1 MSIVKL
7 NNRGVKN
14 ITSFGSVGSGS
25 VKFIKKIT
33 ANEDATISFVHGSSS
48 VVFDST
54 YKEYLFTFKNIHPGA
69 NACDFLFQFST
80 NSGGSYGVAM
90 TTTCFQAYHQEDDN
104 PANLNF
110 RTGTLN
116 SLGNDTNFQS
126 ISTAD
131 GIGDDN
137 DQCLDGFLRVFNP
150 SDTTFVKHFMAN
162 TTHYTNDNASMN
174 TFVAGYINTTS
185 AVNGIQFK
193 MNNGSADQDTDKGDI
208 CLYGIN

>member
-7 NNRGVKN
+7 NNRAVKD
-14 ITSFGSVGSGS
+14 ITAFGSVASGS
-25 VKFIKKIT
+25 VTFIKKIT
-33 ANEDATISFVHGSSS
+33 ANADATISFVHGSSS

-80 NSGGSYGVAM
+80 NSGSSYGVSM
-90 TTTCFQAYHQEDDN
+90 TTSCFQAYHQEDDN

-110 RTGTLN
+110 RTGSVN
-116 SLGNDTNFQS
+116 SLANSTNFQS

-131 GIGDDN
+131 GIGNDN
-137 DQCLDGFLRVFNP
+137 DQCLDGFLRIYNP
-150 SDTTFVKHFMAN
+150 ADTTFVKHFMAN
-162 TTHYTNDNASMN
+162 ATHYTNDNASMH
-174 TFVAGYINTTS
+174 TFAQGYINTTS
-185 AVNGIQFK
+185 AINGIQFK
-193 MNNGSADQDTDKGDI
+193 MNNGSADQDTDKGDF

>member
-7 NNRGVKN
+7 NNRAVKD
-14 ITSFGSVGSGS
+14 ITTFGSVSSGS
-25 VKFIKKIT
+25 LTFIKKIT

-69 NACDFLFQFST
+69 NARDFLFQFST
-80 NSGGSYGVAM
+80 NSGSSYGVAM

-131 GIGDDN
+131 GIGNDN
-137 DQCLDGFLRVFNP
+137 DQCLDGFLRIYNP
-150 SDTTFVKHFMAN
+150 ADTTFVKHFMAN
-162 TTHYTNDNASMN
+162 ATHYTNDNASMN
-174 TFVAGYINTTS
+174 TFVQGYINTTS

>member
-7 NNRGVKN
+7 NNRAVKD
-14 ITSFGSVGSGS
+14 ITTFGSVSSGS
-25 VKFIKKIT
+25 LTFIKKIT
-33 ANEDATISFVHGSSS
+33 ADNSSTISFVDGSSS

-80 NSGGSYGVAM
+80 DSGSSYGVSM
-90 TTTCFQAYHQEDDN
+90 TTSCFQAYHQEDDN

-110 RTGTLN
+110 RTGSVN
-116 SLGNDTNFQS
+116 SLANSTNFQS

-131 GIGDDN
+131 GIGNDN
-137 DQCLDGFLRVFNP
+137 DQCLDGFLRIYNP
-150 SDTTFVKHFMAN
+150 ADTTFVKHFMAN
-162 TTHYTNDNASMN
+162 ATHYTNDNASMH
-174 TFVAGYINTTS
+174 TFVQGYINSTS

-193 MNNGSADQDTDKGDI
+193 MNNGSSDQNTDKGDI
-208 CLYGIN
+208 CLYGIA

>member
-1 MSIVKL
+1 MSIIKL
-7 NNRGVKN
+7 NNRAVKD
-14 ITSFGSVGSGS
+14 ITTFGSVSSGS

-33 ANEDATISFVHGSSS
+33 ASSDATISFVHGSSS

-54 YKEYLFTFKNIHPGA
+54 YKEYLFTFKNIHPAA

-80 NSGGSYGVAM
+80 DSGSSYGVAM

-116 SLGNDTNFQS
+116 SLVLFNFEFFS
-126 ISTAD
+126 STS
-131 GIGDDN
+131 N
-137 DQCLDGFLRVFNP
+137 
-150 SDTTFVKHFMAN
+150 TTFVKHFMAN
-162 TTHYTNDNASMN
+162 ATHYTNDNASMN
-174 TFVAGYINTTS
+174 TFVAGYINSTS

-193 MNNGSADQDTDKGDI
+193 MNNGSSDQNTDSGDI
-208 CLYGIN
+208 CLYGIA

>member
-7 NNRGVKN
+7 NNRAVKD
-14 ITSFGSVGSGS
+14 ITTFGSVSSGS
-25 VKFIKKIT
+25 LQFIKKIT

-54 YKEYLFTFKNIHPGA
+54 YKEYLFTLKNIHPVA
-69 NACDFLFQFST
+69 NAVDLLFQFST
-80 NSGGSYGVAM
+80 NSGSSYGVSM
-90 TTTCFQAYHQEDDN
+90 TTSCFQAYHQEDDN

-110 RTGTLN
+110 RTGSVN
-116 SLGNDTNFQS
+116 SLANSTNFQS

-131 GIGDDN
+131 GIGNDN
-137 DQCLDGFLRVFNP
+137 DQCLDGFIRVYNP
-150 SDTTFVKHFMAN
+150 ADTTFVKHFMAN

-174 TFVAGYINTTS
+174 TFVQGYVNTTS
-185 AVNGIQFK
+185 AIDAIQFK
-193 MNNGSADQDTDKGDI
+193 MNDGSSDTNLSTGDI

>member
-7 NNRGVKN
+7 NNRAVKD
-14 ITSFGSVGSGS
+14 ITTFCSVSSGS
-25 VKFIKKIT
+25 VTFIKKIT

-54 YKEYLFTFKNIHPGA
+54 YKEYLFTFKNLHPEL
-69 NACDFLFQFST
+69 NACDFMFQVST
-80 NSGGSYGVAM
+80 NSGSSYGVAM

-126 ISTAD
+126 LSTAD
-131 GIGDDN
+131 GIGNDN
-137 DQCLDGFLRVFNP
+137 DQCLDGFLRFFNP
-150 SDTTFVKHFMAN
+150 ADTTFVKHFMAN

-174 TFVAGYINTTS
+174 TFVQGYVNTTS
-185 AVNGIQFK
+185 AVNAIQFK
-193 MNNGSADQDTDKGDI
+193 MDTGGTASDTDKGDI

>member
-7 NNRGVKN
+7 NNRAVKD
-14 ITSFGSVGSGS
+14 ITTFGSVSSGS
-25 VKFIKKIT
+25 VTFIKKIT

-54 YKEYLFTFKNIHPGA
+54 YKEYLFTFKNLHPEF
-69 NACDFLFQFST
+69 NACDFMFQVST
-80 NSGGSYGVAM
+80 NSGSSYGVAM

-104 PANLNF
+104 PAKLNF

-126 ISTAD
+126 LSTAD
-131 GIGDDN
+131 GIGNDN
-137 DQCLDGFLRVFNP
+137 DQCLDGFLRFFNP
-150 SDTTFVKHFMAN
+150 ADTTFVKHFMAN

-174 TFVAGYINTTS
+174 TFVQGYVNTTS
-185 AVNGIQFK
+185 AVNAIQFK
-193 MNNGSADQDTDKGDI
+193 MDTGGTASDTDKGDI

>member
-7 NNRGVKN
+7 NNRAVKD
-14 ITSFGSVGSGS
+14 ITTFGSVSSGS
-25 VKFIKKIT
+25 VQFIKKIT
-33 ANEDATISFVHGSSS
+33 ASSDATISFVHGSSS

-54 YKEYLFTFKNIHPGA
+54 YKEYLFTFKNIHPVA

-80 NSGGSYGVAM
+80 NSGSSYGVSM
-90 TTTCFQAYHQEDDN
+90 TTSCFQAYHQEDDN

-110 RTGTLN
+110 RTGSVN
-116 SLGNDTNFQS
+116 SLGNSTNFQS

-131 GIGDDN
+131 GIGNDN
-137 DQCLDGFLRVFNP
+137 DQCLDGFLRIYNP
-150 SDTTFVKHFMAN
+150 ADTTFVKHFMAN
-162 TTHYTNDNASMN
+162 ATHYTNDNASMH
-174 TFVAGYINTTS
+174 TFVQGYINSTS

-193 MNNGSADQDTDKGDI
+193 MNNGSADQDTDKGDF

>member
-1 MSIVKL
+1 MSIIKL
-7 NNRGVKN
+7 NNRAVKD
-14 ITSFGSVGSGS
+14 ITTFGSVSSGS

-33 ANEDATISFVHGSSS
+33 ASSDATISFVHGSSS

-54 YKEYLFTFKNIHPGA
+54 YKEYLFTFKNIHPAA

-80 NSGGSYGVAM
+80 DSGSSYGVAM

-110 RTGTLN
+110 RTGTVN

-131 GIGDDN
+131 GIGNDN

-162 TTHYTNDNASMN
+162 ATHYTNDNASMN
-174 TFVAGYINTTS
+174 TFVAGYINSTS

-193 MNNGSADQDTDKGDI
+193 MNNGSSDQNTDSGDI
-208 CLYGIN
+208 CLYGIA

>member
-1 MSIVKL
+1 MSIIKL
-7 NNRGVKN
+7 NNRAVKD
-14 ITSFGSVGSGS
+14 ITTFGSVSSGS

-33 ANEDATISFVHGSSS
+33 ASSDATISFVHGSSS

-54 YKEYLFTFKNIHPGA
+54 YKEYLFTFKNIHPAA

-80 NSGGSYGVAM
+80 DSGSSYGVSM
-90 TTTCFQAYHQEDDN
+90 TTSCFQAYHQEDDN

-110 RTGTLN
+110 RTGTVN

-131 GIGDDN
+131 GIGNDN

-162 TTHYTNDNASMN
+162 ATHYTNDNASMH
-174 TFVAGYINTTS
+174 TFVQGYINSTS

-193 MNNGSADQDTDKGDI
+193 MNNGSSDQNTDKGDI
-208 CLYGIN
+208 CLYGIA

>member
-7 NNRGVKN
+7 NNRAVKD
-14 ITSFGSVGSGS
+14 ITAFGSVASGS
-25 VKFIKKIT
+25 VTFIKKIT
-33 ANEDATISFVHGSSS
+33 ASSDATISFVHGSSS

-54 YKEYLFTFKNIHPGA
+54 YKEYLFTFKNIHPVA

-80 NSGGSYGVAM
+80 NSGSSYGVAM

-126 ISTAD
+126 LSTAD
-131 GIGDDN
+131 GIGNDN
-137 DQCLDGFLRVFNP
+137 DQCLDGFLRFFNP
-150 SDTTFVKHFMAN
+150 ADTTFVKHFMAN

-174 TFVAGYINTTS
+174 TFVQGYVNTTS
-185 AVNGIQFK
+185 AVNAIQFK
-193 MNNGSADQDTDKGDI
+193 MDTGGTASDTDKGDI

>member
-1 MSIVKL
+1 MSIIKL
-7 NNRGVKN
+7 NNRAVKD
-14 ITSFGSVGSGS
+14 ITTFGSVSSGS

-33 ANEDATISFVHGSSS
+33 ASSDATISFVHGSSS

-54 YKEYLFTFKNIHPGA
+54 YKEYLFTFKNIHPAA

-80 NSGGSYGVAM
+80 DSGSSYGVAM

-162 TTHYTNDNASMN
+162 ATHYTNDNASMN
-174 TFVAGYINTTS
+174 TFVAGYINSTS

-193 MNNGSADQDTDKGDI
+193 MNNGSSDQNTDSGDI
-208 CLYGIN
+208 CLYGIA

>member
-1 MSIVKL
+1 MSIIKL
-7 NNRGVKN
+7 NNRAVKD
-14 ITSFGSVGSGS
+14 ITTFGSVSSGS
-25 VKFIKKIT
+25 VQFIKKIT
-33 ANEDATISFVHGSSS
+33 ASSDATISFVHGSSS

-54 YKEYLFTFKNIHPGA
+54 YKEYLFTFKNLHPAA

-80 NSGGSYGVAM
+80 DSGSSYGVAM

-150 SDTTFVKHFMAN
+150 ADTTFTKHFIAN
-162 TTHYTNDNASMN
+162 ATHYTNDNASMN

-185 AVNGIQFK
+185 AVNAIQFK
-193 MNNGSADQDTDKGDI
+193 MNNGSADQDTDKGDF

>member
-7 NNRGVKN
+7 NNRAVKD
-14 ITSFGSVGSGS
+14 ITTFGSVSSGS
-25 VKFIKKIT
+25 LTFIKKIT
-33 ANEDATISFVHGSSS
+33 ADNSSTISFVDGSSS

-54 YKEYLFTFKNIHPGA
+54 YKEYLFTFKNLHPEL
-69 NACDFLFQFST
+69 NACDFMFQVST
-80 NSGGSYGVAM
+80 NSGSSYGVAM

-131 GIGDDN
+131 GIGNDN

-150 SDTTFVKHFMAN
+150 ADTTFVKHFMAN

-185 AVNGIQFK
+185 AVDGIQFK
-193 MNNGSADQDTDKGDI
+193 MNDGSSDTNTSTGDI

>member
-7 NNRGVKN
+7 NNRAVKD
-14 ITSFGSVGSGS
+14 ITTFGSVSSGS
-25 VKFIKKIT
+25 LTFIKKIT
-33 ANEDATISFVHGSSS
+33 ADNSSTISFVDGSSS

-54 YKEYLFTFKNIHPGA
+54 YKEYLITFKNIHPVA

-80 NSGGSYGVAM
+80 NSGSSYGVAM

-131 GIGDDN
+131 GIGNDN

-150 SDTTFVKHFMAN
+150 ADTTFVKHFMAN

-185 AVNGIQFK
+185 AVDGIQFK
-193 MNNGSADQDTDKGDI
+193 MNDGSSDTNTSTGDI

>member
-14 ITSFGSVGSGS
+14 ITSFGSVASGS
-25 VKFIKKIT
+25 VQFIKKIT
-33 ANEDATISFVHGSSS
+33 ASSDATISFVHGSSS

-54 YKEYLFTFKNIHPGA
+54 YKEYLFTFKNMHPSA

-80 NSGGSYGVAM
+80 DSGSSYGVAM

-110 RTGTLN
+110 RTGSVN
-116 SLGNDTNFQS
+116 SLGNSTNFQS

-131 GIGDDN
+131 GIGNDN
-137 DQCLDGFLRVFNP
+137 DQCLDGFLRVYNP
-150 SDTTFVKHFMAN
+150 ADTTFVKHFMAN
-162 TTHYTNDNASMN
+162 ATHYTNDNASMN

-193 MNNGSADQDTDKGDI
+193 MNNGSSDQNTDSGDI
-208 CLYGIN
+208 CLYGIA

>member
-7 NNRGVKN
+7 NNRAVKD
-14 ITSFGSVGSGS
+14 ITTFGSVSSGS
-25 VKFIKKIT
+25 LTFIKKIT
-33 ANEDATISFVHGSSS
+33 ADNSSTISFVDGSSS

-80 NSGGSYGVAM
+80 NSGSSYGVAM

-131 GIGDDN
+131 GIGNDN

-150 SDTTFVKHFMAN
+150 ADTTFVKHFMAN

-185 AVNGIQFK
+185 AVDGIQFK
-193 MNNGSADQDTDKGDI
+193 MNDGSSDTNTSTGDI

>member
-7 NNRGVKN
+7 NNRAVKD
-14 ITSFGSVGSGS
+14 ITTFGSVSSGS
-25 VKFIKKIT
+25 VQFIKKIT
-33 ANEDATISFVHGSSS
+33 ASSDATISFVHGSSS

-54 YKEYLFTFKNIHPGA
+54 YKEYLFTFKNIHPAA

-80 NSGGSYGVAM
+80 DSGSSYGVSM
-90 TTTCFQAYHQEDDN
+90 TTSCFQAYHQEDDN

-110 RTGTLN
+110 RTGSVN
-116 SLGNDTNFQS
+116 SLANSTNFQS

-131 GIGDDN
+131 GIGNDN
-137 DQCLDGFLRVFNP
+137 DQCLDGFLRIYNP

-162 TTHYTNDNASMN
+162 ATHYTNDNASMH
-174 TFVAGYINTTS
+174 TFVQGYINSTS

-193 MNNGSADQDTDKGDI
+193 MNNGSSDQNTDKGDI
-208 CLYGIN
+208 CLYGIA

>member
-7 NNRGVKN
+7 NNRAVKD
-14 ITSFGSVGSGS
+14 ITTFGSVSSGS
-25 VKFIKKIT
+25 MTFIKKIT

-54 YKEYLFTFKNIHPGA
+54 YKEYLFTFKNLHPEL
-69 NACDFLFQFST
+69 NACDFMFQVST
-80 NSGGSYGVAM
+80 NSGSSYGVAM

-126 ISTAD
+126 LSTAD
-131 GIGDDN
+131 GIGNDN
-137 DQCLDGFLRVFNP
+137 DQCLDGFLRFFNP
-150 SDTTFVKHFMAN
+150 ADTTFVKHFMAN

-174 TFVAGYINTTS
+174 TFVQGYVNTTS
-185 AVNGIQFK
+185 AVNGNQFK

>member
-1 MSIVKL
+1 MSIVTL
-7 NNRGVKN
+7 NDRAVR
-14 ITSFGSVGSGS
+14 SVSAFGSLNTGSMI
-25 VKFIKKIT
+25 FIKKLT
-33 ANEDATISFVHGSSS
+33 ASSSSTISFVDGSSD
-48 VVFDST
+48 VVLDST

-80 NSGGSYGVAM
+80 DSGSSYGVSM
-90 TTTCFQAYHQEDDN
+90 TTSCFQAYHQEDDN

-137 DQCLDGFLRVFNP
+137 DQCLDGFLRVYNP
-150 SDTTFVKHFMAN
+150 ADTTFVKHFMAN
-162 TTHYTNDNASMN
+162 ATHYTNDNASMH
-174 TFVAGYINTTS
+174 TFAQGYINTTS
-185 AVNGIQFK
+185 AINGIQFK
-193 MNNGSADQDTDKGDI
+193 MNNGSADQDTDKGDF